1 MLNIDNNVSV
11 CALFMDLKK
20 AFDCVD
26 YVILKNKLYGIAIR
40 GNVLN
45 LIIFYLKK
53 RKQATLITKLC
64 ARK

>member
-26 YVILKNKLYGIAIR
+26 YVILKKQAIW
-40 GNVLN
+40 NS
-45 LIIFYLKK
+45 YK
-53 RKQATLITKLC
+53 RKCLKFDYILSQKKKTSYPHYKTMC
-64 ARK
+64 